1 MLVIEEEAGLKKLFV
16 VSVSLLAIFFFLL
29 AKEDDSLKV
38 RASIDPRRLSR
49 GQEGKVTLRLRIKE
63 GIAINSQP
71 SFIIEFDPSDEVV
84 FPKNFFTASDL
95 EIETVEENGEEYLNL
110 EQPIEIPF
118 TIDLKAKRGNH
129 ALNGKVKYFA
139 SCKVEGWCLKSST
152 TFSASFYTRSSVVKK
167 KK

>member
-1 MLVIEEEAGLKKLFV
+1 MKKFFV
-16 VSVSLLAIFFFLL
+16 LSAAILAIFFFLL

-38 RASIDPRRLSR
+38 RASIDPKRLSR
-49 GQEGKVTLRLRIKE
+49 GQEGKITLSLRLNE
-63 GIAINSQP
+63 GIAINPQP

-95 EIETVEENGEEYLNL
+95 EIETVEENGDEYLNL

-118 TIDLKAKRGNH
+118 TISLKAKRGNH
-129 ALNGKVKYFA
+129 VLDGKVKYFA
-139 SCKVEGWCLKSST
+139 CCKVEGWCLKSST
-152 TFSASFYTRSSVVKK
+152 TFSASFYTRSSVIKK